1 MAYGPKNLNFDRFVF
16 TDVTP
21 TVTTLVILVQKIQ
34 IYTFL
39 ERGNSQ
45 ESIGSLVLTFIFDT
59 CNIANLTSEN
69 DGYYTGTT

>member
-1 MAYGPKNLNFDRFVF
+1 MAYDPKNLNFDRFFF

-21 TVTTLVILVQKIQ
+21 TVTTSVILVQKIQ

-45 ESIGSLVLTFIFDT
+45 ESIGSLNFYI
-59 CNIANLTSEN
+59 
-69 DGYYTGTT
+69 